1 MVKNAVQTFETG
13 DFLNIFLRFWGFWG
27 LFSCKKLSYKK
38 SCSVLREYDEI
49 KEEIKNAENVVK
61 YIIQNQWKLIVSL
74 VKKCSE
80 QKL

>member
-1 MVKNAVQTFETG
+1 M
-13 DFLNIFLRFWGFWG
+13 
-27 LFSCKKLSYKK
+27 
-38 SCSVLREYDEI
+38 LREYDEI